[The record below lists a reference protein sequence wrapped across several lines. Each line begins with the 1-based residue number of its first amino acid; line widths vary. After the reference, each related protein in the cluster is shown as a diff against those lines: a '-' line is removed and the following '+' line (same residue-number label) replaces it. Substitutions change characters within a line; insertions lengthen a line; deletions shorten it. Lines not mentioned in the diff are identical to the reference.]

1 MSDSYYAPIVA
12 TIRKRVPAGTP
23 LDCRVEMV
31 GGNGKRLC
39 LEHPQTGHR
48 IFQDRNGHA
57 LTSGTAH
64 RIGSAL
70 AEQLAK
76 AS

>member
-1 MSDSYYAPIVA
+1 MTDSFYGPLVD
-12 TIRKRVPAGTP
+12 TIRKRVPAGVP
-23 LDCRVEMV
+23 VNPRVEV
-31 GGNGKRLC
+31 IGGNGNRLC

-48 IFQDRNGHA
+48 IYQDRNGRA